1 MATCNDK
8 KIFWIMGIV
17 AFCLIVTVI
26 TLVVSTNYSALSSWK
41 FLLPISVMLA
51 CSLISVALIMVALKC
66 GGKKEL
72 TEDG

>member
-26 TLVVSTNYSALSSWK
+26 TLVVSTNYSELSSWK

-51 CSLISVALIMVALKC
+51 CALISVALIMVALKC
-66 GGKKEL
+66 SGKKEL